1 MPLRENQLK
10 AKLKR
15 GEVIIGTL
23 MKSRGP
29 YVVEAYAKAGVDYLD
44 MDAEHTNFDMKEL
57 VESVHYAHL
66 AGVTPDGTPSGLGA
80 TFHHEIAGQR
90 LSMSDPTKYQDRSGG
105 PAVDRVCQIPP

>member
-57 VESVHYAHL
+57 RDSVLSVGDTAH
-66 AGVTPDGTPSGLGA
+66 SK
-80 TFHHEIAGQR
+80 HGQIIVGEWH
-90 LSMSDPTKYQDRSGG
+90 LL
-105 PAVDRVCQIPP
+105 DRVRNGFMVSGA